1 MKTFNRYQDIVI
13 SYNEDRERW
22 YPRLGPLG
30 IVPARPMFKT
40 KAEASDAAKAAYLRW
55 RNRDAESL
63 EDPVKADITVEDCL
77 TMYLAEREAWAE
89 DVDKKYGWASYSNDQ
104 GHVAQINKV
113 VIDNIHLKT
122 MKLSQLTKTRLE
134 ATWAELRRGVAFR
147 TSDDRY
153 QRLKSALK
161 LAVKRG
167 YLKSNPSELCEI
179 SRPDLTEERIL
190 KTIAKVAKVSWDT
203 LDLIVKHTAQKDRL
217 KVILTVRAGLRAQEL
232 IALKIYKKTQPLEG
246 GIDFETNII
255 HVRKALKKGRT
266 RGEYYIG
273 SPKSTS
279 GIRNIPID
287 PDLSEA
293 LKSYWDKLPK
303 KMKAEGFLFPSE
315 HGTHLDPTNLRER
328 VLYRA
333 CDAVGIAKAER
344 PTWHDLRH
352 AFATT
357 YLNKRGDNWKRAM
370 ELMGHGDIR
379 TTLLYTHVVH
389 DPARDAK
396 DAEALSEGMPFDLG
410 GSPKDGASNVVP
422 FKKAS

>member
-1 MKTFNRYQDIVI
+1 
-13 SYNEDRERW
+13 
-22 YPRLGPLG
+22 
-30 IVPARPMFKT
+30 
-40 KAEASDAAKAAYLRW
+40 
-55 RNRDAESL
+55 
-63 EDPVKADITVEDCL
+63 
-77 TMYLAEREAWAE
+77 
-89 DVDKKYGWASYSNDQ
+89 
-104 GHVAQINKV
+104 
-113 VIDNIHLKT
+113 
-122 MKLSQLTKTRLE
+122 MKLSKLTKHGLE
-134 ATWAELRRGVAFR
+134 LTWKELRKGVQFR
-147 TSDDRY
+147 TCDDRY
-153 QRLKSALK
+153 QRLKGALK

-190 KTIAKVAKVSWDT
+190 KTIEKVAKVSWDT
-203 LDLIVKHTAQKDRL
+203 LDLIVKHTAPKDRL

-279 GIRNIPID
+279 GIRNVPIS
-287 PDLSEA
+287 PELSEA
-293 LKSYWDKLPK
+293 LKTYWDKLPK

-333 CDAVGIAKAER
+333 CEAAALPRAEW

-370 ELMGHGDIR
+370 ELMGHSDIR

-396 DAEALSEGMPFDLG
+396 DAEALKEAMPFDLG
-410 GSPKDGASNVVP
+410 DGAANEDASNVVA
-422 FKKAS
+422 FKKAG

>member
-1 MKTFNRYQDIVI
+1 
-13 SYNEDRERW
+13 
-22 YPRLGPLG
+22 
-30 IVPARPMFKT
+30 
-40 KAEASDAAKAAYLRW
+40 
-55 RNRDAESL
+55 
-63 EDPVKADITVEDCL
+63 
-77 TMYLAEREAWAE
+77 
-89 DVDKKYGWASYSNDQ
+89 VDKKYGWASYSNDES
-104 GHVAQINKV
+104 HTAQINKV
-113 VIDNIHLKT
+113 VVGNQRLKD
-122 MKLSQLTKTRLE
+122 MRLSKLTKSRLE
-134 ATWAELRRGVAFR
+134 AAWAELRKKVAFR
-147 TSDDRY
+147 TCDDRY
-153 QRLKSALK
+153 QRLKGALK

-190 KTIAKVAKVSWDT
+190 KTIEKVAKVSWDT
-203 LDLIVKHTAQKDRL
+203 LDLIVKHTAPKDRL

-255 HVRKALKKGRT
+255 HVRKALKQGRT

-279 GIRNIPID
+279 GIRNVPID

-293 LKSYWDKLPK
+293 LKTYWDDLPK

-333 CDAVGIAKAER
+333 CDAAVLTKAER

-357 YLNKRGDNWKRAM
+357 YLNKRGDNWRRAM

-389 DPARDAK
+389 DPARDAE
-396 DAEALSEGMPFDLG
+396 DADALKEGMPFDLG
-410 GSPKDGASNVVP
+410 TPSKDDPSNVVP